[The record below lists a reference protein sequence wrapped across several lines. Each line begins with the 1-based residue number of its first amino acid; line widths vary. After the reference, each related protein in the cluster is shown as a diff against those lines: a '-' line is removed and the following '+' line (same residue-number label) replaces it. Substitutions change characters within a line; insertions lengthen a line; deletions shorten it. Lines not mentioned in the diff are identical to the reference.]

1 MRSLDSWAGEGR
13 QSQGGTHCGEE
24 YEAGKESRPPVPGR
38 SLGLEY
44 GDRCWDLGGQGAP
57 GLQSSDALAAV
68 GWTQADLGQF
78 GGGKLEDL
86 GLTGEPRTYLW
97 APPVLL
103 PLEEQSQASGG
114 LISPKAVFPH
124 DL

>member
-1 MRSLDSWAGEGR
+1 MRSLDCWAGAGQ

-24 YEAGKESRPPVPGR
+24 YEAGKEPRPPVPGR
-38 SLGLEY
+38 SRGLEY
-44 GDRCWDLGGQGAP
+44 GDLGGQGAP
-57 GLQSSDALAAV
+57 GLQSNDAPAAV

-78 GGGKLEDL
+78 EGGKLEDL
-86 GLTGEPRTYLW
+86 GLPGEPHTYLW

-114 LISPKAVFPH
+114 LTSPKAVFPH